1 MFSYFNLFYS
11 NILIKMKS
19 KINKKLK
26 TNTNKKSKRKLRN
39 MKGGMKGTVT
49 LINDNLVFG
58 VRNMT
63 YIQNG
68 IQGEKPT
75 YFYFEKLSQDN
86 IDFWY
91 LFIKKQPKNEI
102 GIINNRNQNKQKRI
116 HSIDGY
122 VSLKKTL
129 DLYRRGVDYIWI
141 AYSSTQDLEKNTK
154 KSILDWDNI
163 EMAVSVFFRKDIPL
177 TSHMGITR
185 NYLFFSKDSPS
196 TKNLAVFL
204 HSFATKSISKICDD
218 KKVISPKYM
227 ITRPAKVMG
236 NIMLKQFAS
245 LDKSFKDNNPG
256 FNDDNKSKNY
266 YSANKIE
273 NIWVCDEQ
281 DREKKEDYIEMCIPK
296 NDDSENMFPL
306 KFIQPFDAK
315 HTDVYTKLLLEEINE
330 QDDLIEKSSSEF
342 KKYQQELKKLKTSNS
357 DYEKIKQ
364 QMIKFKQDLDKA
376 DRYFTKLINQY
387 TLLPRWE
394 FKYEGQT
401 YTFDIPPWYDINE
414 VNSRKTYHKHFMYT
428 SLPNMIMDFNVL
440 SSIF

>member
-1 MFSYFNLFYS
+1 
-11 NILIKMKS
+11 MKS
-19 KINKKLK
+19 KINKKSK

-122 VSLKKTL
+122 ISLKKTL

-204 HSFATKSISKICDD
+204 HSFAAKSVLEICNN

-227 ITRPAKVMG
+227 TTRPAKVMG
-236 NIMLKQFAS
+236 NIILKQYAS
-245 LDKSFKDNNPG
+245 LDPSFTDNNPD
-256 FNDDNKSKNY
+256 FDNKDY

-281 DREKKEDYIEMCIPK
+281 DRKKEYNIKMCIPK
-296 NDDSENMFPL
+296 NDGSENMFPL
-306 KFIQPFDAK
+306 KFIQEYNRE
-315 HTDVYTKLLLEEINE
+315 HNNVYTELLDEEIKEADDLAYECSSEIKKYRSKLKSLNKSDPEYEQVKKKIDEFTRCEAERLEHFHKLLN
-330 QDDLIEKSSSEF
+330 K
-342 KKYQQELKKLKTSNS
+342 
-357 DYEKIKQ
+357 
-364 QMIKFKQDLDKA
+364 
-376 DRYFTKLINQY
+376 Y

-414 VNSRKTYHKHFMYT
+414 VNSRITYHEDFMYT
-428 SLPNMIMDFNVL
+428 QLPNMIMDFNLL